1 MKVSLQTTENS
12 MYRAARPS
20 VNFKRAWSEHVSW
33 GANYIKETGKTN
45 FKLYSFPD
53 AKAVFVEIADKAVVG
68 LDNIKN
74 RVVQTVAALTG
85 GLAIKT
91 ILPKDDKSKIYEMK
105 NSGDGIF
112 EAEGI
117 DAKPD
122 DKYRYVIATADNNIN
137 IVKDPYSKK
146 QENINGWSS
155 IYNKDSYHWVNT
167 DWIEGKDARRIV
179 RKPYEEY
186 RGLAG
191 LLIDEINIPT
201 LSQEGTFDAAKGKI
215 DEIAELGLATAIELL
230 PLENTYSLQ
239 WGYDGVDKFAVNEKM
254 GGADKL
260 KELIDYAH
268 GKGLNVIIDMVPNHM
283 GTDGDYLTQTGPYE
297 KGSGMFGGEFNYER
311 PNNRY
316 VRDWMANAA
325 LMWAKEF
332 NADGLRL
339 DMTKLCGSDYLL
351 RQIVTEL
358 NEHAPNVFLIAE
370 DGRDNKESVTRY
382 ENNYVNHEDSLKFID
397 TQVDFITN
405 LGWHSTPVNI
415 GFDSEW
421 DFKFMHTM
429 KNALINSSPSLLDD
443 LDDRIKQSGH
453 RVKYVMSHDEIGNE
467 DGTRLIPK
475 ILSSQLFIFGKVDG
489 KNDAEKGQKAAH
501 AAQKLAELVVS
512 EDFWDMSYS
521 EFEKY
526 QRAAGLNTTI
536 PKMDLLNAFKTAFA
550 KHKLGMGTVMT
561 VPGPKMFF
569 QGDEKADLSYFKFF
583 REFSD
588 EKEKRAKSDDYK
600 NSIIEQKG
608 YDTLEKI
615 ARPDCIVG
623 RLQPKGIF
631 SNLSKQM
638 ESFYIDLKN
647 IYENNDVLKKGHI
660 MATYKDMCHN
670 VHIHHL
676 GYDGK
681 NELLIIKNFGHGFH
695 MKNYGYEGF
704 PNGDWKEIFNS
715 DAIEYG
721 GSGFINDMHPFI
733 FRNNQNLYL
742 APNSFL
748 ILQKI
753 VP

>member
-122 DKYRYVIATADNNIN
+122 DKYRYVIVTADNNIN

-268 GKGLNVIIDMVPNHM
+268 GKGLNVIIDM
-283 GTDGDYLTQTGPYE
+283 
-297 KGSGMFGGEFNYER
+297 
-311 PNNRY
+311 
-316 VRDWMANAA
+316 
-325 LMWAKEF
+325 
-332 NADGLRL
+332 
-339 DMTKLCGSDYLL
+339 
-351 RQIVTEL
+351 
-358 NEHAPNVFLIAE
+358 
-370 DGRDNKESVTRY
+370 
-382 ENNYVNHEDSLKFID
+382 
-397 TQVDFITN
+397 
-405 LGWHSTPVNI
+405 
-415 GFDSEW
+415 
-421 DFKFMHTM
+421 
-429 KNALINSSPSLLDD
+429 
-443 LDDRIKQSGH
+443 
-453 RVKYVMSHDEIGNE
+453 
-467 DGTRLIPK
+467 
-475 ILSSQLFIFGKVDG
+475 
-489 KNDAEKGQKAAH
+489 
-501 AAQKLAELVVS
+501 
-512 EDFWDMSYS
+512 
-521 EFEKY
+521 
-526 QRAAGLNTTI
+526 
-536 PKMDLLNAFKTAFA
+536 
-550 KHKLGMGTVMT
+550 
-561 VPGPKMFF
+561 
-569 QGDEKADLSYFKFF
+569 
-583 REFSD
+583 
-588 EKEKRAKSDDYK
+588 
-600 NSIIEQKG
+600 
-608 YDTLEKI
+608 
-615 ARPDCIVG
+615 
-623 RLQPKGIF
+623 
-631 SNLSKQM
+631 
-638 ESFYIDLKN
+638 
-647 IYENNDVLKKGHI
+647 
-660 MATYKDMCHN
+660 
-670 VHIHHL
+670 
-676 GYDGK
+676 
-681 NELLIIKNFGHGFH
+681 
-695 MKNYGYEGF
+695 
-704 PNGDWKEIFNS
+704 
-715 DAIEYG
+715 
-721 GSGFINDMHPFI
+721 
-733 FRNNQNLYL
+733 
-742 APNSFL
+742 
-748 ILQKI
+748 
-753 VP
+753 